1 VFRQRHCAT
10 PGGLEIRQRHAAA
23 ADGGSGIGA
32 ALRRLH
38 YATRRRFDLVLTR
51 LRGRTQY
58 QANVRAGEISSVLV
72 CRINGRL
79 GNTLLLTP
87 MLCRLHELLP
97 QATIDVA
104 IAYAD
109 ARELLEDMPGVR
121 RIVLFPHRGPRLI
134 RRYLR
139 AVRSL
144 RACHYD
150 LAIDPTPASTSNRI
164 GMTLCRARRRAGFAG
179 DSQWAPLTHAV
190 ALPQEIVHHA
200 VHPVF
205 MVSRLLDASH
215 DPCSVRLWLPLSAQQ
230 KRGGLAAIAQAVGA
244 RAGGEINACGFFAH
258 ASGQKALESSW
269 WRVFWRAFLALEPDA
284 LPVEFLQ
291 PRGCVP
297 IDPSFPHVH
306 FPSLRAMAGALA
318 ATRMFISADTG
329 PMHLASCTPV
339 PTVGLFRA
347 SRLDLYRPLKPCD
360 LAIEVAHL
368 APQEVAQCVS
378 RFWHNTRALAGGAR
392 PSPVRSVESAAPE
405 GARHGSAAAP

>member
-1 VFRQRHCAT
+1 MLRHRAT
-10 PGGLEIRQRHAAA
+10 PEELKMPQRHAAERRQA
-23 ADGGSGIGA
+23 AGGGSGIGA
-32 ALRRLH
+32 ALRRVH
-38 YATRRRFDLVLTR
+38 YAATRRFDVVLAR
-51 LRGRTQY
+51 LRGRTHY
-58 QANVRAGEISSVLV
+58 QANVQAAEISSVLV
-72 CRINGRL
+72 LRINGRL

-87 MLCRLHELLP
+87 MLRRLHELLP

-121 RIVLFPHRGPRLI
+121 RVVLFPHRGPRLI

-144 RACHYD
+144 RTCHYD
-150 LAIDPTPASTSNRI
+150 LAIDPTPASTSSRI

-190 ALPQEIVHHA
+190 ALPQEIVHQA

-230 KRGGLAAIAQAVGA
+230 RRAGLSAVAEAVGA
-244 RAGGEINACGFFAH
+244 TAGGEINACGFFAH
-258 ASGQKALESSW
+258 ASGRKELEPLW
-269 WRVFWRAFLALEPDA
+269 WRVFWRAFLGLEPDA
-284 LPVEFLQ
+284 LPVEFL
-291 PRGCVP
+291 PPLGCVP

-306 FPSLRAMAGALA
+306 FSSLRAMAGAIA
-318 ATRMFISADTG
+318 ATRIFISADAG

-347 SRLDLYRPLKPCD
+347 SRLDFYRPLKACD
-360 LAIEVAHL
+360 LAIDVAQL
-368 APQEVAQCVS
+368 SPQEVAQRVS
-378 RFWHNTRALAGGAR
+378 RLWQNTRALAR
-392 PSPVRSVESAAPE
+392 QSA
-405 GARHGSAAAP
+405 SFTSS